1 MALGMVLSVIL
12 RFLNMS
18 FEWLPIS
25 VNLDKLT
32 LLTWARPWRTYEIV
46 TAKQGK
52 TKRDKSF
59 VGIVAY
65 LISSTNRLVPT
76 FVCRPTLYMTK
87 LSWDDFKHEALAG
100 STSLY
105 RTSAVTT

>member
-25 VNLDKLT
+25 VNLELT

-52 TKRDKSF
+52 TKRHKSF

-65 LISSTNRLVPT
+65 LISSIKPTCTNLRLP
-76 FVCRPTLYMTK
+76 PN
-87 LSWDDFKHEALAG
+87 
-100 STSLY
+100 SLY
-105 RTSAVTT
+105 DEIKLG